1 MSLKNFIMIA
11 FFVIIGII
19 NAQPSKSEMTKK
31 IDAEY
36 ENINI
41 ELLGNGGIDQE
52 WENGIYVENF
62 YQPFRIKQT
71 TEYKGVNLLYKASLK
86 YQKSSSGWFFK
97 QFTVGSTT
105 YEGLETPD
113 KNETIALLKANY
125 EKWLQPTYDEI
136 VGDLSE
142 ITFPEDPEWYW
153 HKVNYISFKVKI
165 TYSAIVSYTEV
176 EKSENVFK
184 ISLKRPDINGKW
196 GDVFGYIEPDRKKS
210 LGKTKYTEAQIKKME
225 TLDELD
231 AKATMNAL
239 PQVDD
244 APNFASDEQLF
255 YYIHNKILTSPNE
268 SIESHILKVID
279 KSCYEAG
286 SDVYFQAYHANWINY
301 LVEHAN
307 AYKSMFCEYPGVK
320 AHQTGQIEFLD
331 REFRSY
337 ATITAIQRG
346 NTWKLLDYK
355 FFPADEESLERMKLN
370 NTNCQQKPDLG
381 ATIQESFKV
390 GDAVKVAF
398 SNGTRDCTIDKL
410 DPDNSNRYFVKIVGD
425 NSGKGYWVDGS
436 FITKAD
442 SNSSTNDIKSKTKD
456 GLNKLKNLFK

>member
-1 MSLKNFIMIA
+1 MSLKNFLMLIFIL
-11 FFVIIGII
+11 FSTIIS
-19 NAQPSKSEMTKK
+19 AQPSKAEMKKK

-36 ENINI
+36 ENIRI
-41 ELLGNGGIDQE
+41 ELLGDGGIDQE
-52 WENGIYVENF
+52 WENGILVENF
-62 YQPFRIKQT
+62 YQPFRIAQK

-86 YQKSSSGWFFK
+86 YQKSGSKWFFK
-97 QFTVGSTT
+97 QFTVGSKTF
-105 YEGLETPD
+105 EGLDTPD

-125 EKWLQPTYDEI
+125 EKWLQPVYNDI

-153 HKVNYISFKVKI
+153 HEVTYISFKVKI
-165 TYSAIVSYTEV
+165 TYSTIVSYTEV

-184 ISLKRPDINGKW
+184 ISLKRPDIKGKW

-210 LGKTKYTEAQIKKME
+210 LGKTKYTEAEIKKME

-231 AKATMNAL
+231 AKAIMNAL
-239 PQVDD
+239 PKVED
-244 APNFASDEQLF
+244 APDFASDEQLF

-268 SIESHILKVID
+268 TIESHILKVID

-286 SDVYFQAYHANWINY
+286 SEVYFQAYHANWINH
-301 LVEHAN
+301 LVENAN

-355 FFPADEESLERMKLN
+355 FYPADAQNLERMKSN
-370 NTNCQQKPDLG
+370 STNCQQKPNLEVKV
-381 ATIQESFKV
+381 QERFNV
-390 GDAVKVAF
+390 GDVVNVAF
-398 SNGTRDCTIDKL
+398 SNGTRECKIDKL
-410 DPDNSNRYFVKIVGD
+410 DPDYSNRYFVKIVGD
-425 NSGKGYWVDGS
+425 NSGKGYWVDVT
-436 FITKAD
+436 FITK
-442 SNSSTNDIKSKTKD
+442 K
-456 GLNKLKNLFK
+456 

>member
-1 MSLKNFIMIA
+1 MLFRGSLVFIMMIMVTS
-11 FFVIIGII
+11 FI
-19 NAQPSKSEMTKK
+19 NAQPKKAEMIKK

-36 ENINI
+36 ENIKI
-41 ELLGNGGIDQE
+41 ELLGDGGIDQE
-52 WENGIYVENF
+52 WENGIPVENF

-71 TEYKGVNLLYKASLK
+71 TEYEGVNLLYKASLK
-86 YQKSSSGWFFK
+86 YQRSGSKWIFK

-113 KNETIALLKANY
+113 KNEVITLLKANY

-196 GDVFGYIEPDRKKS
+196 GDVYGYIEPDRKKS
-210 LGKTKYTEAQIKKME
+210 LGRTKYTESEIKKME
-225 TLDELD
+225 TLDEID
-231 AKATMNAL
+231 AKETMNSL
-239 PQVDD
+239 PKVED

-286 SDVYFQAYHANWINY
+286 SDVYFQAYHANWINH
-301 LVEHAN
+301 LVEKAN
-307 AYKSMFCEYPGVK
+307 AYKEMFCQYPGVK
-320 AHQTGQIEFLD
+320 AYQTGQIEFLD
-331 REFRSY
+331 RELRSY
-337 ATITAIQRG
+337 MTMTAVQRG
-346 NTWKLLDYK
+346 STWKLIDFK
-355 FFPADEESLERMKLN
+355 FYPADSDVLQRMKN
-370 NTNCQQKPDLG
+370 NDSNCQQKPDLEVKAVERFNAG
-381 ATIQESFKV
+381 DKV
-390 GDAVKVAF
+390 NVQF
-398 SNGTRDCTIDKL
+398 SNGTRACKIDKI
-410 DPDNSNRYFVKIVGD
+410 DPNDSNRYFVKIDGD
-425 NSGKGYWVDGS
+425 TSGKGYWVDVS
-436 FITKAD
+436 FITK
-442 SNSSTNDIKSKTKD
+442 K
-456 GLNKLKNLFK
+456 